1 MTVLIVVENPKLW
14 PLDVPGTE
22 IVPARDYLTDP
33 RFVSMKRAKVFNL
46 CRSYGYQTLGYYV
59 SLLAAARGHKPL
71 PAVTTIQDLRQSAL
85 LRIVSEDLEG
95 LLQRTFAPIRSRK
108 FELSIYFGR
117 NLAKRYDRLCQALF
131 AHFPAP
137 LMRAEFVRAD
147 QWRLHSLRPIAASDI
162 PDSHQPFVLEQ
173 AQRFFARPRIAD
185 PERPR
190 YDLAIL
196 VNPEDP
202 HPPSDERAL
211 ARFARVGRKLG
222 IGVWQIGKQDYGRL
236 SEYDALFIRE
246 TTGVNHHTY
255 RFARRAEA
263 EGLVVIDD
271 PESIV
276 RCSNKVFQAEV
287 FAKHGVPCPKTLIVH
302 RENAAEVGA
311 RLGFP
316 CVLKRPDGSFS
327 AGVRK
332 ADDPAQLAEHLEAF
346 FRQSELVVAQEF
358 VPSSFDWRVGVLD
371 GRPLYACRYHMA
383 RGHWQ
388 IRRED
393 GAEGRF
399 GRVEALAVADAPV
412 GAVEVAVRAANLIG
426 RGLYGVDVKEVEGR
440 FLVVE
445 VNDNPNI
452 EAGYE
457 DAVLKDELYT
467 TILQSFID
475 RIEARSQAGAPA
487 GTSG

>member
-1 MTVLIVVENPKLW
+1 MAVLIVVENPKLW
-14 PLDVPGTE
+14 PLDIPGTE
-22 IVPARDYLTDP
+22 LVPARDYLTDA

-46 CRSYGYQTLGYYV
+46 CRTYGYQTLGYYV

-71 PAVTTIQDLRQSAL
+71 PSVTTFQDLRQSAL
-85 LRIVSEDLEG
+85 VRIVSEDLED
-95 LLQRTFAPIRSRK
+95 LLQRTLAPIKSRR

-131 AHFPAP
+131 GHFPAP
-137 LMRAEFVRAD
+137 LLRAEFVRAD
-147 QWRLHSLRPIAASDI
+147 QWRLHSLRPIASNEI
-162 PDSHQPFVLEQ
+162 PDSHRDFVLEQ
-173 AQRFFARPRIAD
+173 AQRFFARPRIAG
-185 PERPR
+185 PERTR

-196 VNPEDP
+196 VNPDEA
-202 HPPSDERAL
+202 HPPSDAKAIRRFVRA
-211 ARFARVGRKLG
+211 GKKLG
-222 IGVWQIGKQDYGRL
+222 MGIWQIGKQDYGRL

-246 TTGVNHHTY
+246 TTGVDHHTY

-276 RCSNKVFQAEV
+276 RCSNKVYQAEL
-287 FAKHGVPCPKTLIVH
+287 FEKHGVRCPRTIIVH
-302 RENAAEVGA
+302 RENAGEVGA

-332 ADDPAQLAEHLEAF
+332 ADDAAQLTEHLEAF

-371 GRPLYACRYHMA
+371 GKALYACRYHMA

-388 IRRED
+388 IRRDD
-393 GAEGRF
+393 GRAGGEF
-399 GRVEALAVADAPV
+399 GRVETLAVADAPPE
-412 GAVEVAVRAANLIG
+412 AVAIAVRAANLIG
-426 RGLYGVDVKEVEGR
+426 RGLYGVDVKEVEGG
-440 FLVVE
+440 FLVIE

-457 DAVLKDELYT
+457 DAVLKDELYEA
-467 TILQSFID
+467 ILRSFVD
-475 RIEARSQAGAPA
+475 RIEARTRDGA
-487 GTSG
+487 GT